1 MDHLFLPM
9 EELALFELKRDR
21 YFEKVPSQ
29 DISPVIEKAAAI
41 GKDWA
46 IKIKERYGKKSFE
59 NIAKEQGLKIIEED
73 RELVIGEVVF
83 YSEFYSGKK
92 EILIYKKAVEA
103 WAASLG
109 ETYEECKELFIAHEF
124 FHYLECE
131 KIGLLSDIYKVTIFK
146 FWGVQRKSGIK
157 ALSEIGAHSFVKH
170 SFNMEE

>member
-9 EELALFELKRDR
+9 EELAIFELKRDR
-21 YFEKVPSQ
+21 YFDKVPSK
-29 DISPVIEKAAAI
+29 DLSSIIKSAASI

-46 IKIKERYGKKSFE
+46 IKIRKMYPDKSFHH
-59 NIAKEQGLKIIEED
+59 IAREHGLKIIEED
-73 RELVIGEVVF
+73 KELIIGDVVF

-103 WAASLG
+103 WAVALDK
-109 ETYEECKELFIAHEF
+109 TYEECKELFIAHEF

-131 KIGLLSDIYKVTIFK
+131 KIGLLSNIYKVTIFK
-146 FWGVQRKSGIK
+146 IAGFNWKSGVK

-170 SFNMEE
+170 SFKMEE

>member
-21 YFEKVPSQ
+21 YFDKIPYQ
-29 DISPVIEKAAAI
+29 DLSSIIDEATSI

-46 IKIKERYGKKSFE
+46 IRIKEMYPEKSFHH
-59 NIAKEQGLKIIEED
+59 IAKEHGLKLIEED
-73 RELVIGEVVF
+73 KELIIGNVIF

-92 EILIYKKAVEA
+92 EILIYKKAVEG
-103 WAASLG
+103 WAVALG
-109 ETYEECKELFIAHEF
+109 KPYEECKELFIAHEF

-131 KIGLLSDIYKVTIFK
+131 KIGLLSNKYKVTIFK
-146 FWGVQRKSGIK
+146 IADFKWKSGVK

-170 SFNMEE
+170 SFKMEE